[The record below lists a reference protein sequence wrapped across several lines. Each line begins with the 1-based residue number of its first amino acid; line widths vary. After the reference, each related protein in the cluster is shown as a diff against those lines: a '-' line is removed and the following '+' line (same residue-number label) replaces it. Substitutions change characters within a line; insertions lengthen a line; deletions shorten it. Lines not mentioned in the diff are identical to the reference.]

1 MRKIGEQTG
10 TVIFTIKRKLVLEPD
25 PPVQSPAPPEIEL
38 IERPPN
44 PLSLA
49 GRKLVIEPVLSLFQS
64 YLLCSANMLRFKIF
78 PSVHVA
84 TLAPIP
90 GRKFVYSSQM

>member
-1 MRKIGEQTG
+1 MMRKIGEQTG

-25 PPVQSPAPPEIEL
+25 PPVEPPVPEIEP

-49 GRKLVIEPVLSLFQS
+49 GRKLVIEPVGF
-64 YLLCSANMLRFKIF
+64 FKDI
-78 PSVHVA
+78 
-84 TLAPIP
+84 L
-90 GRKFVYSSQM
+90 